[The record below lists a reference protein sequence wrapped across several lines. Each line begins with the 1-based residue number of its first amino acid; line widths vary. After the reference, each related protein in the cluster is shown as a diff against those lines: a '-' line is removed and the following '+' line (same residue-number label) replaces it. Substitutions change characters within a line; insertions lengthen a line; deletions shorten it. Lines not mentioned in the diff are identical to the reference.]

1 MAKEINDYL
10 TIADTEGLLA
20 IGFNAESDR
29 PLVYDATD
37 LIGTRGDNN
46 STSKG
51 QGDSYE
57 HGSGGEIFDRLNGR
71 QKTPGSEDNSHSEV
85 G

>member
-37 LIGTRGDNN
+37 LIGTREKVS

-51 QGDSYE
+51 QGNSYE
-57 HGSGGEIFDRLNGR
+57 NGSWRNPR
-71 QKTPGSEDNSHSEV
+71 
-85 G
+85 